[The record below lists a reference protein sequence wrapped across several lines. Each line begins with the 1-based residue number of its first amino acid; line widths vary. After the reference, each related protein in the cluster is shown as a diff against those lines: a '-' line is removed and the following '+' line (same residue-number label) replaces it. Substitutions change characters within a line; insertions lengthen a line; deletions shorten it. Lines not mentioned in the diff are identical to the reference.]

1 MTSTRAAVWHSPKGK
16 LIVVTCCS
24 VVKLCPTLQPHG
36 LQHARLFC
44 PLLSSSSVSRSL
56 LKFMSIESVRL
67 SNRLIICHALL
78 LLPLIFSRI
87 RVFSNESALHIRW
100 AKVSGLSLI
109 TCVTLGG
116 KAPHHPELL
125 SPCL

>member
-1 MTSTRAAVWHSPKGK
+1 MPGS
-16 LIVVTCCS
+16 S
-24 VVKLCPTLQPHG
+24 V
-36 LQHARLFC
+36 LFC

-116 KAPHHPELL
+116 KAPHHPELRL
-125 SPCL
+125 LACKMEVNTVTLE